1 MHNFYGS
8 TIISVCNKMSKSP
21 NCRRL
26 FKILPVTILC
36 FGSLP
41 SLRRL
46 LTTCSTQ
53 HSTVRRT
60 PSTVRT
66 IPAHPS
72 LLVYLGLHPTPPRPT
87 SLASP
92 TPPTEL
98 VSSNFHS
105 TPPSGIPNS
114 PPYSTPLNWYLA
126 LSTSPLASQRPT
138 LLWHWQRNNEWKCK
152 ICTWS
157 SLKAKCRESD
167 IRVINPFRYCT
178 CFVFLLSCDRP
189 WTRATVGI

>member
-1 MHNFYGS
+1 
-8 TIISVCNKMSKSP
+8 MSKSP

-26 FKILPVTILC
+26 FKIFPVTILC

-72 LLVYLGLHPTPPRPT
+72 LLVYLGLHPTPP
-87 SLASP
+87 
-92 TPPTEL
+92 
-98 VSSNFHS
+98 HS
-105 TPPSGIPNS
+105 HPLPHPLSWYPLISTLLHPSGIPNS
-114 PPYSTPLNWYLA
+114 PPPLNWYLA
-126 LSTSPLASQRPT
+126 LSTFPSSTLNCPLYSIPLAFLTPHPT
-138 LLWHWQRNNEWKCK
+138 PPHSTGISHSPPPPWHHSVLLCYDTGKEIMSEN
-152 ICTWS
+152 
-157 SLKAKCRESD
+157 AK
-167 IRVINPFRYCT
+167 
-178 CFVFLLSCDRP
+178 FVP
-189 WTRATVGI
+189 EAP

>member
-26 FKILPVTILC
+26 FKILPVTIIC

-72 LLVYLGLHPTPPRPT
+72 LLVYLGLHPTPP
-87 SLASP
+87 
-92 TPPTEL
+92 
-98 VSSNFHS
+98 HS
-105 TPPSGIPNS
+105 HPLPHPLSWYPLISTLLHPSGIPNS
-114 PPYSTPLNWYLA
+114 PPYPTHSTGISHSPPP
-126 LSTSPLASQRPT
+126 PLASQRPT